1 MGDNL
6 VAKRTDAKIIDLMIT
21 TRCSLKCKLCGFG
34 VPYVKNPCHVSLES
48 LSKQLEKF
56 FEVWDSTQRL
66 NFIGGEVL
74 MHPNIYEI
82 VQETLKYKDKIKTFR
97 ITTNGT
103 IPPSE
108 KLLKL
113 IADCNE
119 EKNFEFVI
127 SDYGS
132 SLSRKVDKIIECL
145 EFYKIPYIV
154 HKYFGKNLYYGGWV
168 DFGND
173 TYIESSDEDL
183 KNKYLNCACKKSMFQ
198 LLYDGKV
205 FQCGYQFRL
214 FIVKNILPNKDEY
227 IDLFDNT
234 ISIDEK
240 KEIVSGFYK
249 NPLTACKYCK
259 SLNEKLSKRYPP
271 AEQLI

>member
-1 MGDNL
+1 MNDNF
-6 VAKRTDAKIIDLMIT
+6 VVEKINTKIIDLMIT

-34 VPYVKNPCHVSLES
+34 VPYVKKQCHVSLES
-48 LSKQLEKF
+48 LSRQLEKF
-56 FEVWDSTQRL
+56 FEIWDSTKRL
-66 NFIGGEVL
+66 NFIGGEAL

-82 VQETLKYKDKIKTFR
+82 VQAALKYKDKIKTFR

-103 IPPSE
+103 VSPSE

-113 IADCNE
+113 IADNNE
-119 EKNFEFVI
+119 EKIFEFVI
-127 SDYGS
+127 SDYGPA
-132 SLSRKVDKIIECL
+132 LSRNADKIIERL
-145 EFYKIPYIV
+145 EFYNVPCMV
-154 HKYFGKNLYYGGWV
+154 HKYFGKSLYYGGWV

-173 TYIESSDEDL
+173 TYINSSDEDL
-183 KNKYLNCACKKSMFQ
+183 KNKYQNCACKKSMFQ
-198 LLYDGKV
+198 LLYEGKV

-214 FIVKNILPNKDEY
+214 FIVKNILPNKNEY

-234 ISIDEK
+234 VSVAEK
-240 KEIVSGFYK
+240 KKIVSEFYT